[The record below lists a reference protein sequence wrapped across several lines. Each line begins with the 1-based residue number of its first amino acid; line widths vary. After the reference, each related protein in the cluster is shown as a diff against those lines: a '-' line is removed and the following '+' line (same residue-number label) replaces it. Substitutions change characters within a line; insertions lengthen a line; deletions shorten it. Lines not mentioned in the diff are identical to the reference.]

1 MIKKNTA
8 FPFLIVLLIIIFSCK
23 EPERKKINF
32 PNELKNTHWIVNY
45 GGLISPEGGNTYD
58 LSKRIDTAFIL
69 NFHAIDFLDEEKFS
83 SYDNWECGNDCFTK
97 VYGKYYF
104 TEVRQI
110 KMEVDSI
117 SKSVFC
123 DVPTRVFKPSKEM
136 VFDLVKKG
144 TQLTLI
150 RNKKVK

>member
-1 MIKKNTA
+1 MKKTLVLSFLSVILIMI
-8 FPFLIVLLIIIFSCK
+8 SGCK
-23 EPERKKINF
+23 EAEKKKTNF

-45 GGLISPEGGNTYD
+45 GGLISPEGESTYD

-69 NFHAIDFLDEEKFS
+69 NFHAIDFFDAEKFS

-97 VYGKYYF
+97 IYGKYYF
-104 TEVRQI
+104 TEAHQI
-110 KMEVDSI
+110 RMEVDSI
-117 SKSVFC
+117 SKSEFC
-123 DVPTRVFKPSKEM
+123 DVPTQVFKPSKEM

-150 RNKKVK
+150 RNKNVK